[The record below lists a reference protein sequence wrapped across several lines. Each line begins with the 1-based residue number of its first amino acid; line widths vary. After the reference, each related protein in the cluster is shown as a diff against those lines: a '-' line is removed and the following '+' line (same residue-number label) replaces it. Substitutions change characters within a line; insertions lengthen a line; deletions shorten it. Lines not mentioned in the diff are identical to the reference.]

1 MSASEGAAAP
11 ALTPAPPPYALPTLF
26 FIVFLNLVGFGIV
39 IPLLPFYAE
48 AFHASP
54 AVVAALFSAYSVGMF
69 LSEPFWGRLSDRI
82 GRKPVL
88 MMTLAGNVACYALLA
103 FAQDLTAVFI
113 IRLMAGLWAGNIST
127 SQAYIA
133 DVSPPEMRA
142 KRMGLLG
149 AAFGLGFV
157 LGPAIGGF
165 LAHGKTGFD
174 VFLAPMLAASGMS
187 ALALLGAAVFLR
199 ESNTHADRG
208 RAGASVLQ
216 ILRRPVVGRLIVA
229 TLLMTAGFSAMESTF
244 GLWAER
250 VLGMGPR
257 ELGLVFSFIG
267 LMIALVQGG
276 VIGPVVKR
284 LGERKTLMTGFAL
297 MTLGLASLPL
307 ANSYWW
313 QFGPTALL
321 AIGMA
326 LSTPCINALL
336 SKSAGAQEQG
346 RVIGVNMS
354 AGSLARIIGP
364 LLGGAVFTAI
374 GPGTSFWLAALFM
387 AVAFVVVSG
396 VPRPAR

>member
-1 MSASEGAAAP
+1 MIDITASAP
-11 ALTPAPPPYALPTLF
+11 PAPPRHALPTLF

-54 AVVAALFSAYSVGMF
+54 AVVAALFSAYSLGMF
-69 LSEPFWGRLSDRI
+69 LSEPFWGKLSDKI

-88 MMTLAGNVACYALLA
+88 MLTLFGNIFCYALLA
-103 FAQDLTAVFI
+103 FAQNLVMVFV

-133 DVSPPEMRA
+133 DISPPELRA
-142 KRMGLLG
+142 RRMGLLG

-174 VFLAPMLAASGMS
+174 VFLAPMLAASTMS
-187 ALALLGAAVFLR
+187 ALAFFATIFLLK
-199 ESNTHADRG
+199 ESNTHVDRG
-208 RAGASVLQ
+208 REGASVIE

-229 TLLMTAGFSAMESTF
+229 TLMMTAGFSGMESTF
-244 GLWAER
+244 GMWAER
-250 VLGMGPR
+250 KLGTGPR

-267 LMIALVQGG
+267 LMVAGVQMG

-284 LGERKTLMTGFAL
+284 LGERKTLMIGFTL

-313 QFGPTALL
+313 QFGPTGLL
-321 AIGMA
+321 SIGMA

-336 SKSAGAQEQG
+336 SKSAGVTEQG

-354 AGSLARIIGP
+354 AGSLARIFGP
-364 LLGGAVFTAI
+364 LMAGATFSQF
-374 GPGTSFWLAALFM
+374 GPGTSFWLAAAFM
-387 AVAFVVVSG
+387 ALALVVVSG
-396 VPRPAR
+396 LKATDK